1 MKIVSVAQM
10 RALEQAAF
18 ASGIAEAAL
27 QQRAGTVVAEEV
39 AGLAAAINAHP
50 APHVVALD
58 IPSGIDA
65 DTGAVPGEAVRA
77 DVTVTLGA
85 VKQGLLRFPAAEYVG
100 QIIARDIGI
109 PAEAQHELAYDVL
122 EPPRLAPRPLDAH
135 KYHFGRV

>member
-1 MKIVSVAQM
+1 REALVEALAGAAVAVD
-10 RALEQAAF
+10 ALA
-18 ASGIAEAAL
+18 GIGVTGAL
-27 QQRAGTVVAEEV
+27 REPL

-77 DVTVTLGA
+77 DVTVSLGA

-109 PAEAQHELAYDVL
+109 LAEGQH
-122 EPPRLAPRPLDAH
+122 
-135 KYHFGRV
+135 